1 MFISLG
7 FEELLE
13 GIFCL
18 LLLVEAFSLQ
28 KVVQV
33 LEKVIVVGQEDR

>member
-28 KVVQV
+28 KVEMFEE
-33 LEKVIVVGQEDR
+33 LVVNCQEVR